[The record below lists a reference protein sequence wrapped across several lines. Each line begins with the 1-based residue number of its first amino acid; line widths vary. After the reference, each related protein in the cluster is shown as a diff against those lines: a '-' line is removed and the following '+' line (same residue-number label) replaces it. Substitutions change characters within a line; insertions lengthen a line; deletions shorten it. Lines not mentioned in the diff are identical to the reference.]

1 MKLAII
7 DTNVVVAGL
16 LSTDA
21 TSPPRRILDAMLA
34 GRIPFLLSEAL
45 LAEYRAVLLREPIR
59 RRHGLDELEIDRLL
73 TAIVT
78 NAMIREP
85 TPRRGAPDANDDH
98 PWALALD
105 DDRAT
110 LVTGDAALIAAL
122 SDAAAVA
129 TPRSFVESLAP
140 G

>member
-16 LSTDA
+16 LSTEA

-45 LAEYRAVLLREPIR
+45 LVEHRAVQLRDTIR

-98 PWALALD
+98 LWALALD
-105 DDRAT
+105 EPQAT
-110 LVTGDAALIAAL
+110 LVTGDAALMAAL
-122 SDAAAVA
+122 SGAATVA
-129 TPRSFVESLAP
+129 TPRSLVEASEP